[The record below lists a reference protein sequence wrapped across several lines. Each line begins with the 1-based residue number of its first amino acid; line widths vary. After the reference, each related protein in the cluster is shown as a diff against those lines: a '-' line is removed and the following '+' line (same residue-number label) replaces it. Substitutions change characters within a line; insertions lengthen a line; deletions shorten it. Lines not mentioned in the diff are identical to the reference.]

1 MAGESPLNEEIAMR
15 LIVGMM
21 GEEELTETIQGGPR
35 DNTDH
40 IIAAK
45 PSENLSDSGSSLL
58 GTLTARELEVLR
70 QITRGQTNKQISRS
84 LLISVSTVK
93 NHVRQIMS
101 KLGVFDRTQ
110 VAVLAIREGL
120 VTEEGE
126 D

>member
-1 MAGESPLNEEIAMR
+1 
-15 LIVGMM
+15 V
-21 GEEELTETIQGGPR
+21 
-35 DNTDH
+35 
-40 IIAAK
+40 
-45 PSENLSDSGSSLL
+45 L

-101 KLGVFDRTQ
+101 KLGVSDRTQ
-110 VAVLAIREGL
+110 VAVLAKREGL